1 MTSLDGALTSKL
13 VHFAMIV
20 LIAVYVV
27 FVKKPC
33 STVESVS
40 HPPR

>member
-1 MTSLDGALTSKL
+1 MTAQDTFAAKL
-13 VHFAMIV
+13 VHLLVIV

-27 FVKKPC
+27 FVEKPC